1 MDKDEEEEEKER
13 QNNLNLKQIR
23 SSSHDALET
32 SPKLHQTAQFLSDNM
47 TQRKSEVDT
56 KNRNAMAQSADITTS
71 LAKRP
76 R

>member
-32 SPKLHQTAQFLSDNM
+32 SPKFQTAQFLGDNM
-47 TQRKSEVDT
+47 TQRKSEVDI
-56 KNRNAMAQSADITTS
+56 KNRNAMAQSADITNS